1 MIIDRL
7 WLTDF
12 RNHRSTELRL
22 DHQVSLITG
31 RNGHGKTNLL
41 EAIALLSGARSF
53 RGASAD
59 ALVMAGAAA
68 AVVRAEVVR
77 DDRTSLVEMQLAPG
91 KTRAQVNRQAVRRL
105 RDLSDVV
112 RVVVFGPDDLD
123 LVKGAPA
130 GRRTVIDDVL
140 SDIDVRFRQD
150 RIDLDRILRQRN
162 NLLRQAK
169 GRLNPDVASTLD
181 VWDSQLGV
189 VGEAVTRARR
199 QLLDDLGPLVEQ
211 FYTSVAGGTD
221 HVALRYHCSW
231 GTATLTAA
239 LSEGRVDELR
249 RATTLVGPHRD
260 DIVIELNGLPA
271 RTHASQGEQR
281 SLALALRLAV
291 HHRITSV
298 MGDPPLVL
306 LDDVFSELDDHRAT
320 RLIDCLPVA
329 QIVLTSA
336 TGTVPPGIRP
346 GLVVEVR
353 NGEIGEV
360 G

>member
-169 GRLNPDVASTLD
+169 GRLSADVESTLD

-189 VGEAVTRARR
+189 VGEAVTSARR

-221 HVALRYHCSW
+221 HVSLQYQCSW
-231 GTATLTAA
+231 STTTLTAA
-239 LSEGRVDELR
+239 LSERRVDELR

-298 MGDPPLVL
+298 MSDPPLVL